1 MQTVILA
8 GGLGTRLRPS
18 THQIPKS
25 MAPINGRPY
34 LEYQVEYLR
43 KLGLKNI
50 LFLVGYLGGKI
61 ISHFRNGK
69 DFGVDIE
76 YSKEEVPL
84 GTAGALRQAYGKLD
98 GTFLLLYGDSFL
110 PINYKEL
117 IHQFEKTGKKGM
129 VAAYDNSAGDSGV
142 RNNLNVGE
150 NGVVLR
156 YEKNGNGDDL
166 RYVEAGV
173 LVLKRAAVD
182 LVPCGRA
189 SSLEKEVF
197 PELIR
202 QKELWAY
209 VTAQRFYDIGTPDR
223 LLIASQYFQKL

>member
-1 MQTVILA
+1 
-8 GGLGTRLRPS
+8 
-18 THQIPKS
+18 
-25 MAPINGRPY
+25 
-34 LEYQVEYLR
+34 
-43 KLGLKNI
+43 
-50 LFLVGYLGGKI
+50 
-61 ISHFRNGK
+61 
-69 DFGVDIE
+69 
-76 YSKEEVPL
+76 
-84 GTAGALRQAYGKLD
+84 
-98 GTFLLLYGDSFL
+98 
-110 PINYKEL
+110 
-117 IHQFEKTGKKGM
+117 M

-150 NGVVLR
+150 DGVVLR

-173 LVLKRAAVD
+173 LVLKRAAVG
-182 LVPCGRA
+182 LVPCGRE